1 MYFIMY
7 TLKLFFF
14 FCIQISHWPSTTYWK
29 DILPP
34 LNYLAFPFLSTI
46 ICPFMYENFYF
57 APSTY
62 GSIILHQFHTVLIS
76 VSVSLK
82 IKYCYSSNFILP
94 FQSFFDYSRA
104 FALPYE
110 YQNQLVNFTKCL
122 LGFWLE
128 YHWIYKSF
136 PEEMLSQNIENLV
149 LWTKYNITV
158 YLCLLNFLLA
168 TIYNFQCLSVVF
180 CKFIPT
186 YFIIFIFFY
195 FK

>member
-1 MYFIMY
+1 MMY

-14 FCIQISHWPSTTYWK
+14 FFAFKYPIDPVPLIEKIFFLHWIT
-29 DILPP
+29 L
-34 LNYLAFPFLSTI
+34 LFHFLSKI

-62 GSIILHQFHTVLIS
+62 GSVILHQFHTVLIS
-76 VSVSLK
+76 VSISLK

-122 LGFWLE
+122 LGFSLE

-136 PEEMLSQNIENLV
+136 PEEMLS
-149 LWTKYNITV
+149 
-158 YLCLLNFLLA
+158 
-168 TIYNFQCLSVVF
+168 
-180 CKFIPT
+180 
-186 YFIIFIFFY
+186 
-195 FK
+195 